1 MALLET
7 GFPNDLKNAR
17 RWEALDEAVA
27 LRDFELT
34 RILLEQ
40 SHKAV
45 KSLIKS
51 KKGDLL
57 QTLRSIDD
65 VSFKVGCPCNVCTCL
80 AASSSVLAWN
90 VIAVEDS
97 SSTASFYSGAEW
109 LTLKHPGLSAQAS
122 DQCVTH
128 SAYGWLRNHS
138 NC

>member
-1 MALLET
+1 MVQALLDT

-65 VSFKVGCPCNVCTCL
+65 VSFKVHCPCKACTCPAGPGTAL
-80 AASSSVLAWN
+80 A
-90 VIAVEDS
+90 
-97 SSTASFYSGAEW
+97 
-109 LTLKHPGLSAQAS
+109 
-122 DQCVTH
+122 
-128 SAYGWLRNHS
+128 
-138 NC
+138 

>member
-1 MALLET
+1 MVMALLET

-65 VSFKVGCPCNVCTCL
+65 VSFKVGCPCKACTCL
-80 AASSSVLAWN
+80 AALSSVLAW
-90 VIAVEDS
+90 ACLESHD
-97 SSTASFYSGAEW
+97 
-109 LTLKHPGLSAQAS
+109 
-122 DQCVTH
+122 
-128 SAYGWLRNHS
+128 
-138 NC
+138 